1 MGSLRQ
7 IAFYG
12 KGGIGKSTTS
22 QNTLAALAE
31 MGQKILIVGCDPKAD
46 STRLILHSKAQ
57 ETILSLAADAGSVED
72 LELEDVMKVGYRDI
86 RCVESGGPE
95 PGVGCAGR
103 GVITSINFLEEE
115 GAYEGVD
122 YVSYDVLGDVVCG
135 GFAMPIREN
144 KAQEIY
150 IVMSGEMMAMYA
162 ANNISKGILK
172 YANSGGV
179 RLGGLVCNER
189 QTDKELELAEALAQ
203 KLGTKLIHF
212 VPRDNIVQHAELRRM
227 TVMEY
232 APESKQADEY
242 RQLARKVHN
251 NAGNGVIPTPI
262 TMDELED
269 LLMSHGIMKQVDE
282 SMVGKKAHEEAVAA

>member
-1 MGSLRQ
+1 MAKLRQ

-22 QNTLAALAE
+22 QNTLAALSDL
-31 MGQKILIVGCDPKAD
+31 GQKILIVGCDPKAD
-46 STRLILHSKAQ
+46 STRLILHAKAQ
-57 ETILSLAADAGSVED
+57 DTILSLAAEAGSVED
-72 LELEDVMKVGYRDI
+72 LELEDVMKIGYKNI
-86 RCVESGGPE
+86 KCVESGGPE

-115 GAYEGVD
+115 GAYEGID

-179 RLGGLVCNER
+179 RLGGLICNER
-189 QTDKELELAEALAQ
+189 QTDKELELAEALAK
-203 KLGTKLIHF
+203 KLGTTLIHF
-212 VPRDNIVQHAELRRM
+212 IPRANVVQHAELRRM
-227 TVMEY
+227 TVIEY
-232 APESKQADEY
+232 APDSQQAQEY
-242 RQLARKVHN
+242 RDLAQKIHN
-251 NAGNGVIPTPI
+251 NAGNGTIPTPI

-269 LLMSHGIMKQVDE
+269 MLMEHGIMEPIDE
-282 SMVGKKAHEEAVAA
+282 AIVGKTADSAVAA